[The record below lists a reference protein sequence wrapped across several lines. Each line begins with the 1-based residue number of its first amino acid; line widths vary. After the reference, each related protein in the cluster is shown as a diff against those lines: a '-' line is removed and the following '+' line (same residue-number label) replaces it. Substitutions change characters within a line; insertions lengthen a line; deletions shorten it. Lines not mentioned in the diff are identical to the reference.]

1 MPLLWKQWYKMEASI
16 LYHKQNLIKYISL
29 LFGIPKYV
37 IDADRTYSVLC
48 VQPDGSYIELKDMDN
63 DSGTITIDTTAFGK
77 YVIVY

>member
-1 MPLLWKQWYKMEASI
+1 M
-16 LYHKQNLIKYISL
+16 LISDMYTITKEGKITKLNNIPNPVSL
-29 LFGIPKYV
+29 LFGIPKYA